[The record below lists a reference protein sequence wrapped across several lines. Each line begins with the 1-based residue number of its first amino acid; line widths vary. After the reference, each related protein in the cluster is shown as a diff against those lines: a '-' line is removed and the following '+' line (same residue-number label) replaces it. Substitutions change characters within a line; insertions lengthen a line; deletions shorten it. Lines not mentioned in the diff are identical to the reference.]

1 MPESWEKWNITETH
15 QKHINNLPLA
25 RQFALTAVNFKSS
38 AAEQVMSGTLLEHV
52 FFVSCP
58 RLDVTDGNV

>member
-1 MPESWEKWNITETH
+1 MKYDRNASKTYK
-15 QKHINNLPLA
+15 Q
-25 RQFALTAVNFKSS
+25 LTFDATVCFNAVNFKCS
-38 AAEQVMSGTLLEHV
+38 AAEQVMSGTLLERV

>member
-1 MPESWEKWNITETH
+1 MISGVKCVVSEREMCLKV
-15 QKHINNLPLA
+15 PLA
-25 RQFALTAVNFKSS
+25 RQFALTAVNFKCS
-38 AAEQVMSGTLLEHV
+38 AAEQVLSGTLLEHV